1 MFNSEI
7 NRPIVE
13 IMTWYSNVLVFEE
26 NTKSHQHDTCV
37 IITQSRSHVHNN
49 EQNELQL
56 HAFKIIGRNN
66 DTNRY
71 TSLPTFLYINVTLK
85 AIKNPYIFTQ
95 KKPF

>member
-1 MFNSEI
+1 MSNTEI
-7 NRPIVE
+7 NRPIVD

-26 NTKSHQHDTCV
+26 DTKSHQHDTCV
-37 IITQSRSHVHNN
+37 IITQPCSHVHNN

-56 HAFKIIGRNN
+56 HAFEIIGRNN

-85 AIKNPYIFTQ
+85 QSRIHIFLPQ